1 MPMFNT
7 TRSLFLMVCLA
18 FAITA
23 SNGAYAKKT
32 LFKQDDP
39 AGTNWE
45 LLKNDDAVALKKDG
59 KTVCKE
65 KIYFYPKFKSCVKK
79 QASGAILNEV
89 LKVAKKAF
97 K

>member
-1 MPMFNT
+1 MFNT

-32 LFKQDDP
+32 LFELKDT
-39 AGTNWE
+39 AGTSW
-45 LLKNDDAVALKKDG
+45 LVLKDDDAIALKKDG

-65 KIYFYPKFKSCVKK
+65 KIYFYEAFHGCVKRHADK
-79 QASGAILNEV
+79 AVLDAIV
-89 LKVAKKAF
+89 KAVKKEF

>member
-65 KIYFYPKFKSCVKK
+65 KIYFYPKFASCAKN
-79 QASGAILNEV
+79 QAKGAILDEI
-89 LKVAKKAF
+89 LKVAKKTF

>member
-1 MPMFNT
+1 
-7 TRSLFLMVCLA
+7 MVCLA

-65 KIYFYPKFKSCVKK
+65 KIYFYPKFKSCAKNK
-79 QASGAILNEV
+79 AKGAILDEI
-89 LKVAKKAF
+89 LKVAKQTF

>member
-1 MPMFNT
+1 MFNT

-23 SNGAYAKKT
+23 SNGAYGKKKT
-32 LFKQDDP
+32 LFELKDP
-39 AGTNWE
+39 AGTHW
-45 LLKNDDAVALKKDG
+45 LVLKNKDAVALKKDG

-65 KIYFYPKFKSCVKK
+65 KIYFYAAFHGCAKRNADKAVLDAIVKAVKK
-79 QASGAILNEV
+79 V
-89 LKVAKKAF
+89 F

>member
-1 MPMFNT
+1 MFNT

-32 LFKQDDP
+32 LLELKDP
-39 AGTNWE
+39 AGTSWQ
-45 LLKNDDAVALKKDG
+45 LIKNKDAVALKKNG

-65 KIYFYPKFKSCVKK
+65 KIYFYPKFDSCVKK
-79 QASGAILNEV
+79 QAGGAILEEI
-89 LKVAKKAF
+89 LKVAKKVF

>member
-32 LFKQDDP
+32 LFELKDP
-39 AGTNWE
+39 AGTHW
-45 LLKNDDAVALKKDG
+45 LVLKNKDAVALKKDG

-65 KIYFYPKFKSCVKK
+65 KIYFYAAFHGCVKRHADK
-79 QASGAILNEV
+79 AVLDAIV
-89 LKVAKKAF
+89 KAVKKVF